1 MQKDTQILPGIL
13 KAESCELVCG
23 NSRVIM
29 LSHAA
34 AVTPSGA
41 TAVDWFMANGLGK
54 LVGVMGPE
62 HGFLGHAPAG
72 VPCRSFRHPVWRLP
86 VYSLYGKNRAPKR
99 DWLRKADVL
108 LVDLQDLGYRPYTY
122 VSTLLLAMQAA
133 AHCGMPVV
141 VADRPIPLPH
151 VVDGPML
158 DPRFESF
165 VGRVA
170 VPLCYGM
177 TPGEMARWIHKQMLP
192 DLPLTVL
199 PMEGFSRKSV
209 GLAHGLPW
217 VSPSPS
223 IRSPE
228 TAVVYP
234 ATVGLEG
241 LPHIDHGRFSVMPFQ
256 LIGAPWIEPQILAE
270 LLMERA
276 LPGVAFH
283 PYVYVPAAGRKP
295 LPGVRLAVLDARS
308 FRPIEVFVHLL
319 HVLTLRYGRKRVWM
333 HPAARPDFFDQLMG
347 TDRIRTGLS
356 EGVNPAVLIQEW
368 TSDVYLRQRRDALLY
383 R

>member
-1 MQKDTQILPGIL
+1 MRSRVQIDPGIL
-13 KAESCELVCG
+13 AAGSCGRLRG
-23 NSRVIM
+23 NPRVMM

-34 AVTPSGA
+34 AVMPSGA
-41 TAVDWFMANGLGK
+41 TSVDWFLASGYGQ

-62 HGFLGHAPAG
+62 HGFLGHAGAG
-72 VPCRSFRHPVWRLP
+72 VPCTSFRHPVWRLP

-133 AHCGMPVV
+133 AHGGIPVV

-158 DPRFESF
+158 DPCFESF
-165 VGRVA
+165 VGLVP

-177 TPGEMARWIHKQMLP
+177 TPGEMAGWIHKQMLP
-192 DLPLTVL
+192 DLQLTVL
-199 PMEGFSRKSV
+199 PMEGFSRKRV

-223 IRSPE
+223 IRSSE

-241 LPHIDHGRFSVMPFQ
+241 LPHIDHGRFGTMPFQ
-256 LIGAPWIEPQILAE
+256 LIGAPWIEPRILSA

-308 FRPIEVFVHLL
+308 FRPIETFVHLL

-347 TDRIRTGLS
+347 TDRIRTGLL
-356 EGVNPAVLIQEW
+356 EGADPAVVIQEW
-368 TSDVYLRQRRDALLY
+368 TSGVYLRQRRDVLLY